1 MPEALALV
9 KKELGPEAIILGTR
23 ALSASGIKGLVGR
36 ERFEITAT
44 RTTAGRADSASRATH
59 ASQATQASRATLASA
74 ASNRTPTVREG
85 QASRETAPS
94 GAPTVRERV
103 FANAQRPLPHGRGS
117 DQEKNPL
124 PYGRGS
130 ADCDLSAR
138 GSAGCD
144 LSARGSADCDWS
156 ARGSDARARPT
167 SIPPAVRP
175 HYESLVRAEVE
186 EELAARIIQ
195 SAIQPGEPLSPTRVQ
210 SALRGVIA
218 TLVPTVGGIELKPRT
233 TRRVALIG
241 PPGVGKTT
249 TIAKLAAHFK
259 LKAKCN
265 VALLSIDT
273 YRPAAHD
280 QLKRYAELIG
290 VPVYQAQTGSGVR
303 AALKEIGNVD
313 LVLIDTPGVGG
324 RDRGRFARLAALL
337 RAARPDELHLAL
349 SASLAQKV
357 QDEAIRVFSPL
368 GPTRLLLTRLDE
380 AVGLGAILGVIR
392 RVDWQMSYLTSGQRV
407 PADIEEFRHERLAEL
422 IVASASA

>member
-23 ALSASGIKGLVGR
+23 ALPAGGIKGLVGR
-36 ERFEITAT
+36 ERVEITAT
-44 RTTAGRADSASRATH
+44 RG
-59 ASQATQASRATLASA
+59 A
-74 ASNRTPTVREG
+74 AHESLPSRTPPDRIPPTPPLTVREG
-85 QASRETAPS
+85 PDERETAMNR
-94 GAPTVRERV
+94 AATVRERV
-103 FANAQRPLPHGRGS
+103 QPIADH
-117 DQEKNPL
+117 PL

-130 ADCDLSAR
+130 ERQKNPLPHSR
-138 GSAGCD
+138 GSVEY
-144 LSARGSADCDWS
+144 ADS
-156 ARGSDARARPT
+156 PST
-167 SIPPAVRP
+167 LPPAVRP
-175 HYESLVRAEVE
+175 HYETLVRAEVE
-186 EELAARIIQ
+186 TELAERIIQ
-195 SAIQPGEPLSPTRVQ
+195 SAIQPGEPLNSARVQ
-210 SALRGVIA
+210 AALRGAIVS
-218 TLVPTVGGIELKPRT
+218 LVPSVGGIELKPGT

-259 LKAKCN
+259 LKQKCS

-290 VPVYQAQTGSGVR
+290 VPAYQAQTGSGVR
-303 AALKEIGNVD
+303 AAIKEIGNVD
-313 LVLIDTPGVGG
+313 LVMIDTPGVGG

-357 QDEAIRVFSPL
+357 QQETLRIFSPL

-407 PADIEEFRHERLAEL
+407 PSDIEEFRHDRLAEL
-422 IVASASA
+422 IVASAHA

>member
-1 MPEALALV
+1 MASSGLMESARVFRAASMPEALALV

-23 ALSASGIKGLVGR
+23 ALPAGGIKGLVGR
-36 ERFEITAT
+36 ERVEITASRGPAH
-44 RTTAGRADSASRATH
+44 RTPSRA
-59 ASQATQASRATLASA
+59 A
-74 ASNRTPTVREG
+74 
-85 QASRETAPS
+85 
-94 GAPTVRERV
+94 TVRERV
-103 FANAQRPLPHGRGS
+103 QPIAEHS
-117 DQEKNPL
+117 L

-130 ADCDLSAR
+130 ESHKNPLPHD
-138 GSAGCD
+138 
-144 LSARGSADCDWS
+144 
-156 ARGSDARARPT
+156 RGSDERGESRT
-167 SIPPAVRP
+167 QLPPAIRP
-175 HYESLVRAEVE
+175 HYENLVRAEVE
-186 EELAARIIQ
+186 AELAERIIQ
-195 SAIQPGEPLSPTRVQ
+195 SAMRPGEPLNPARVQ
-210 SALRGVIA
+210 AALRGAIA
-218 TLVPTVGGIELKPRT
+218 SLVPSVGGIELKPGT
-233 TRRVALIG
+233 ARRVALIG

-357 QDEAIRVFSPL
+357 QEETIRTFSPL

-407 PADIEEFRHERLAEL
+407 PSDIEEFRHERLAEM
-422 IVASASA
+422 IVASTPH